1 MSDSYTMAGASDN
14 HRRSESSDGLMGED
28 KTFSCTHPG
37 CNRRFTRAEH
47 MQRHALNHMP
57 GGLSCDLCN
66 AHFKRPDLLKRHMD
80 RHRQKDLEAGGPG
93 CGVLDTRKRSWKA
106 PDGSVVEKRPCPNP
120 SGRGRASA
128 AKERP
133 QAQQVPSPD
142 PEPHEGDHS
151 LSGLDIGADQAYSTG
166 SISPEF
172 HRRSTLDLRPGNQN
186 NPQQYSFG
194 RGDIF
199 NPTETVSNFPGFPPS
214 LQLSDLITTENHF
227 DINTTQP
234 SSWGEASF
242 IGEQLDYDQI
252 FQPDTASSFNMPYT
266 TALDYNWLFNMQ
278 DTSAPTASSRPSNIG
293 QDFETHMTNNQS
305 QTKPQ
310 SNIAITPESMK
321 SAQLWTEPMDM
332 PPKEQERQRSSGLP
346 NNPHTGASE
355 AARRQAVRNS
365 RERSADVA
373 ASRRPAD
380 VPPAAR
386 QRYTAVSRPAPT
398 EPERPLS
405 SLRKPLTIP
414 QISEDVRERLLNV
427 IDSAKPSLPDQRV
440 TIWEH
445 PLLSADSL
453 KLYLELF
460 FTRFNTAYPLIHVE
474 TFDCRKTE
482 PLLLLSILLLGA
494 TYSSKDCHQLAVCIH
509 DVIRPSI
516 FAHAGFSPRPELWT
530 LQTILLVECF
540 GKSRAGQKQ
549 HDMSHLFHGL
559 LINLIR
565 RSDCQTVRPPGPPPV
580 SGEDNVGVLDQAWR
594 RWADAEQK
602 KRLALLCFMWD
613 TQHAVLFCQSLCMS
627 AFELRLELP
636 CSQSIWEAR
645 DPASWA
651 SAWRSSLSD
660 QRLFYLPTLKSY
672 LTPSAPRPAGLTGFS
687 RILVLH
693 GLMSISWDMGRRDQT
708 ALGVV
713 SGDSFGT
720 GWRELLSTAYD
731 AWKSDFDAYCVSFSA
746 QLPRGPNSTS
756 QGNLRQQDDEEM
768 TRRVEFES
776 FASAYKALYHSAQA
790 LLNMDFLDVQIY
802 AGARHILGRPVQQ
815 RDYHRSAQVVKKWA
829 ASGCETQQQQQQQQQ
844 NQPTVARQDRR
855 AADTIAD
862 QSKQSASE
870 AAWHAARMLLETKKT
885 LNSTEAMNLFHVPW
899 CLYLATLTCWAYHHA
914 RPSRSYG
921 APSRRAFDAFDDE
934 DDFED
939 DEMIW
944 DPQGEM
950 EALVASMS
958 ERVVRGEV
966 ALRRERKRTNGLVW
980 IMADV
985 LTTVRWGIVHA
996 GVVVLRG
1003 LVPQR
1008 LINQYEEVI

>member
-1 MSDSYTMAGASDN
+1 MATIHDSR
-14 HRRSESSDGLMGED
+14 HRSESSDGPLGEE
-28 KTFSCTHPG
+28 KTFICTHPG
-37 CNRRFTRAEH
+37 CDKRFTRAEH

-57 GGLSCDLCN
+57 GGLSCDLCS

-93 CGVLDTRKRSWKA
+93 CGTLDTRKRSWKA
-106 PDGSVVEKRPCPNP
+106 PDGSVVEKRPCLNA
-120 SGRGRASA
+120 SGRGRGAS
-128 AKERP
+128 ERGRP
-133 QAQQVPSPD
+133 QPQQVPSPE
-142 PEPHEGDHS
+142 PELNEGDHS
-151 LSGLDIGADQAYSTG
+151 FLSLDPRRDQGVSGGST
-166 SISPEF
+166 SSEA
-172 HRRSTLDLRPGNQN
+172 RRYPALDLRPGNLTINQSY
-186 NPQQYSFG
+186 PFA

-199 NPTETVSNFPGFPPS
+199 SPSDTVENSSGFPPL
-214 LQLSDLITTENHF
+214 LQFSGLFPSATDQFGI
-227 DINTTQP
+227 DATQP
-234 SSWGEASF
+234 RGWGDASLLS
-242 IGEQLDYDQI
+242 EQLDYDQV

-278 DTSAPTASSRPSNIG
+278 ESSAPATDPKAANSN
-293 QDFETHMTNNQS
+293 QDFDAGSSSNQLPAGT
-305 QTKPQ
+305 QP
-310 SNIAITPESMK
+310 NLVITPESMK
-321 SAQLWTEPMDM
+321 SAQLWTEPMDTSTKD
-332 PPKEQERQRSSGLP
+332 PTQAQRQYAPP
-346 NNPHTGASE
+346 NNIHTGT
-355 AARRQAVRNS
+355 Q
-365 RERSADVA
+365 
-373 ASRRPAD
+373 ASRRQIPRSFKERGSD
-380 VPPAAR
+380 ISVSQRLTDTPPGAR
-386 QRYTAVSRPAPT
+386 QRYTAISRQALV

-405 SLRKPLTIP
+405 SLKKPLIIP
-414 QISEDVRERLLNV
+414 AIDADIRERLLEV
-427 IDSAKPSLPDQRV
+427 IDVAKPSLPDQRF

-445 PLLSADSL
+445 PLLSTDSL
-453 KLYLELF
+453 KTYLDLF
-460 FTRFNTAYPLIHVE
+460 FTRFNTAYPLMHLE
-474 TFDCRKTE
+474 TFDCRNTE

-494 TYSSKDCHQLAVCIH
+494 TYSNKDCHQLAVCIH

-565 RSDCQTVRPPGPPPV
+565 RSDCQSVRPPGPPPI
-580 SGEDNVGVLDQAWR
+580 SGEDNAEILDRAWR
-594 RWADAEQK
+594 NWAEGEQK

-645 DPASWA
+645 DAASWA

-672 LTPSAPRPAGLTGFS
+672 LTPSASRPSGLTGFS

-713 SGDSFGT
+713 SQDGFNM
-720 GWRELLSTAYD
+720 GWRRLLSTAYET
-731 AWKSDFDAYCVSFSA
+731 WEGDFDAYCTGFSA
-746 QLPRGPNSTS
+746 SLQNAS
-756 QGNLRQQDDEEM
+756 QNHSSESNMNEGDDKA
-768 TRRVEFES
+768 RRIEFES
-776 FASAYKALYHSAQA
+776 FTAAYKALYHSAQA
-790 LLNMDFLDVQIY
+790 LLNMDFLDIQIY

-829 ASGCETQQQQQQQQQ
+829 ARFNIQHR
-844 NQPTVARQDRR
+844 NQLPSVRQDRR
-855 AADTIAD
+855 DTD
-862 QSKQSASE
+862 DDRNQSQQSASD
-870 AAWHAARMLLETKKT
+870 AAWHAARMLRETRGT
-885 LNSTEAMNLFHVPW
+885 LNNTEAMNLFHVPW

-914 RPSRSYG
+914 RPSRNYRSS
-921 APSRRAFDAFDDE
+921 SRRSSDDFDDDAE
-934 DDFED
+934 LEE

-950 EALVASMS
+950 EALITSMS
-958 ERVVRGEV
+958 ERADRSEV
-966 ALRRERKRTNGLVW
+966 TLRRERRRTNGLVW